1 MRPDWDQY
9 FMASAFLTSFRSHD
23 AESKVGAI
31 LVNSEKKEIS
41 RGFNGFPSGISENG
55 LDSTR
60 PGKYKFMVH
69 AEANAVSNMVIK
81 PEKAKLYVT
90 RMPCLIC
97 SKLLWQNNIREWYV
111 PKSCINLNNSFEKQT
126 IKNYSEDEEKLLS
139 LLLANG
145 LKIQYIDFG
154 IKDLISLVQNNE
166 EYFSYLG

>member
-1 MRPDWDQY
+1 
-9 FMASAFLTSFRSHD
+9 MASAFLTSFRSHD

-31 LVNSEKKEIS
+31 LVNSEKKEIA

-55 LDSTR
+55 LDTTR
-60 PGKYKFMVH
+60 PAKYKFIVH

-81 PEKAKLYVT
+81 PEKAKLY
-90 RMPCLIC
+90 
-97 SKLLWQNNIREWYV
+97 NIREWYV

-139 LLLANG
+139 LLLTNG